1 MTPKQR
7 VISYDAALRL
17 LEGWTAYRDMIKNV
31 QGEAG
36 ELKRQATEQR
46 IVECNARLAELEV
59 MKATRSKEQGVKSE
73 LL

>member
-36 ELKRQATEQR
+36 ELKRQATERR
-46 IVECNARLAELEV
+46 IAECKDRLAKLEA
-59 MKATRSKEQGVKSE
+59 MKGAKSADR
-73 LL
+73 